1 MGQLEGTMAKAG
13 AKVELRAVTAQS
25 TAPEGEST
33 VESSRSLFAE
43 VLCFTVTRDDSG
55 EFTVQQPATS
65 HHNPWCLP
73 GAILLGGVHCGG
85 YIMGAQGNCP
95 LSGKVG

>member
-1 MGQLEGTMAKAG
+1 MVGQLEGTMAKAG

-43 VLCFTVTRDDSG
+43 VLCLTVTRV
-55 EFTVQQPATS
+55 TVTVTRLRRIYCAAACNISP
-65 HHNPWCLP
+65 
-73 GAILLGGVHCGG
+73 
-85 YIMGAQGNCP
+85 
-95 LSGKVG
+95 